1 MDFMTAFFVGSVDVL
16 PEGRGYGQAA
26 KANSV
31 YLD

>member
-1 MDFMTAFFVGSVDVL
+1 MDFMTAFFVGSVDFL
-16 PEGRGYGQAA
+16 PEAKGYRQVA